1 MIISVP
7 REVKNFEHRV
17 AITVSGV
24 HELTKRGHQVLVED
38 NAGGGSAITNDD
50 YRAAGATIVDDA
62 DDLWARADIVLKV
75 KEPVESEYHR
85 FRRGLVLFTY
95 LHLAA
100 EPALTQALLDAG
112 VTAIA
117 YETVQTA
124 DRRLPLLAPMSEV
137 AGRLSVQAG
146 AHALTAPAGGR
157 GVLLGGVPGVPPAK
171 VTVLGAG
178 IAGTNAA
185 AMAVGMGAEVS
196 ILDINVDRLRQLD
209 AQYAGRLKTIAS
221 NALEVE
227 RAVHE
232 SDLVIGSVLI
242 PGAKAPKLVTEAM
255 VRSMRPGSVLVDIAV
270 DQGGCF
276 ENSRPTTHND
286 PTFTVH
292 DTVFYCVSN
301 MPGAVPSTSTYALTN
316 VTLPYVTA
324 LADQGAAAAM
334 EANPSLAGGL
344 NTMGGHV
351 THQSVSDAHGLPF
364 VDRHEALSSMAE
376 GQQL

>member
-7 REVKNFEHRV
+7 REVKSYEHRV
-17 AITVSGV
+17 ALTISGV
-24 HELTKRGHQVLVED
+24 HELRQRGHQVLVED
-38 NAGGGSAITNDD
+38 GAGIGSAITNED
-50 YRAAGATIVDDA
+50 YRAAGATIVDDP
-62 DDLWARADIVLKV
+62 DELWARADMVLKV
-75 KEPVESEYHR
+75 KEPVESEFHR
-85 FRRGLVLFTY
+85 LRKGLVLFTY

-100 EPALTQALLDAG
+100 EPALTRALLEAG

-124 DRRLPLLAPMSEV
+124 DKRLPLLAPMSEV

-146 AHALTAPAGGR
+146 AQALTAPAGGR

-185 AMAVGMGAEVS
+185 AIAVGMGAEVS
-196 ILDINVDRLRQLD
+196 ILDINVERLRQLD

-227 RAVHE
+227 RAVVD

-242 PGAKAPKLVTEAM
+242 PGARAPKLVTDSM
-255 VRSMRPGSVLVDIAV
+255 VKAMRPGSVLVDIAV

-276 ENSRPTTHND
+276 ENSRPTTHDN
-286 PTFTVH
+286 PTFGVH
-292 DTVFYCVSN
+292 DALFYCVSN

-316 VTLPYVTA
+316 VTLPYVTSLADLGASAA
-324 LADQGAAAAM
+324 LANDPA
-334 EANPSLAGGL
+334 LARGL
-344 NTMGGHV
+344 NTMAGHV
-351 THQSVSDAHGLPF
+351 THRSVSDAHELPF
-364 VDRHEALSSMAE
+364 VDQSQLLDLRQESMAS
-376 GQQL
+376 